1 MTSPVA
7 IGPAYTT
14 RSFFAQNVSS
24 TAVALSGI
32 SEYTLDVNKQNV
44 MWLTASAD
52 LRYRYDGSSPTTGV
66 GHLYLAAGSPLQ
78 LFGKKRILDF
88 RFIGNGGSAS
98 IVSVTLDN
106 TANSG
111 GIV

>member
-1 MTSPVA
+1 MTSP
-7 IGPAYTT
+7 IGMGPAYTT
-14 RSFFAQNVSS
+14 RQFIAQNVAS

-32 SEYTLDVNKQNV
+32 SERTLNESKQNV

-52 LRYRYDGSSPTTGV
+52 LRYRFDGGSPTTGI
-66 GHLYLAAGSPLQ
+66 GHVYLAAGSPFQ

-98 IVSVTLDN
+98 VVSITLDN

-111 GIV
+111 GTV